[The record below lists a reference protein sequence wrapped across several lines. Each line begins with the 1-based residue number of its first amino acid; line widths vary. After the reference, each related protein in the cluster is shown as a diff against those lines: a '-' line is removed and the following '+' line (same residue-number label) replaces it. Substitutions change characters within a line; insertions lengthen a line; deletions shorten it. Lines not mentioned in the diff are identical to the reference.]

1 MFAYLISSPPMLL
14 SLLWTKEF
22 NILSLSAE
30 SVYHDEGYAN
40 ARAYHLIIDMKLIKH
55 FKIVLRHEKY
65 RGSSA

>member
-1 MFAYLISSPPMLL
+1 MFAYLISSPPMLPSFL
-14 SLLWTKEF
+14 CAKEF

-40 ARAYHLIIDMKLIKH
+40 ARAYRLIIDMKLTKH